1 MARTLLDLRPTY
13 VVGIGLHRYQPASET
28 PYVVLGLTAV
38 REALAD
44 AGVRWRDVESAY
56 TGSALLGMASSRVML
71 RHLGASGISMCQVE
85 NASASGSTAFRLA
98 CLEVAGGASDLVLA
112 LGIDQPGA
120 VAMAPRK
127 TGIRGL
133 ADDKIVPATH
143 FALLAA
149 RYMAQH
155 GVSAAQIGAVA
166 VKNHRNGARNPYA
179 QRQKERS
186 LEEVMAPPA
195 ISGSLTRLQCCPI
208 GEGAAAILV
217 ASDDAIAR
225 LGIDRSR
232 TVRVLASVQ
241 RTERVYRDAPAAAR
255 MVSTIRSAADD
266 FGAEYGGDAELTRE
280 TVEQAYAESGVEP
293 KDLDVVELHDAFTI
307 EELLYLEAMGVSEP
321 GRAVASLLAGDFDI
335 GGRVAVSPSG
345 GLLAMGH
352 PIGPTGA
359 GQVAEIT
366 RQLRGEA
373 GPRQHTRARLGLAHM
388 VGVGA
393 VCVVHIL
400 TR

>member
-1 MARTLLDLRPTY
+1 MARTLRDLRPVY

-44 AGVRWRDVESAY
+44 AGVRWRDVESVY

-98 CLEVAGGASDLVLA
+98 CLEVAGGTSDLVLA
-112 LGIDQPGA
+112 IGIDQPAA

-155 GVSAAQIGAVA
+155 GITAEEIGAVA

-217 ASDDAIAR
+217 ASEDAIAR

-232 TVRVLASVQ
+232 AVQVLASVQ
-241 RTERVYRDAPAAAR
+241 RTERVYRDAPN
-255 MVSTIRSAADD
+255 
-266 FGAEYGGDAELTRE
+266 FDAELTRE
-280 TVEQAYAESGVEP
+280 TVEQAYAEAGVEP
-293 KDLDVVELHDAFTI
+293 NDLDVIELHDAFTI
-307 EELLYLEAMGVSEP
+307 EELLYLEAMSVCEP
-321 GRAVASLLAGDFDI
+321 GRAVAALLAGDLDI

-373 GPRQHTRARLGLAHM
+373 GPRQHTGARTGLAHM

-393 VCVVHIL
+393 VCVVHVL
-400 TR
+400 VAGSPA

>member
-1 MARTLLDLRPTY
+1 MARTLRDLRPVH

-44 AGVRWRDVESAY
+44 AGVAWRDVESVY

-98 CLEVAGGASDLVLA
+98 CLEVAGGTSDLVLA

-149 RYMAQH
+149 RYMEQH
-155 GVSAAQIGAVA
+155 GVTAEQIGAVA

-208 GEGAAAILV
+208 GEGAAAVLV

-225 LGIDRSR
+225 LGDRS
-232 TVRVLASVQ
+232 V
-241 RTERVYRDAPAAAR
+241 AR
-255 MVSTIRSAADD
+255 GAGAR
-266 FGAEYGGDAELTRE
+266 FGAA
-280 TVEQAYAESGVEP
+280 
-293 KDLDVVELHDAFTI
+293 H
-307 EELLYLEAMGVSEP
+307 
-321 GRAVASLLAGDFDI
+321 
-335 GGRVAVSPSG
+335 
-345 GLLAMGH
+345 
-352 PIGPTGA
+352 
-359 GQVAEIT
+359 
-366 RQLRGEA
+366 
-373 GPRQHTRARLGLAHM
+373 RARLPRRVQISTPSSRARPSSRRTPRRGSSPT
-388 VGVGA
+388 
-393 VCVVHIL
+393 IS
-400 TR
+400 T